1 MKLVIFGSTG
11 SIGSHVVEQALEQGH
26 TVTAFVRNPDKLNV
40 QHPNLSIFT
49 GDVMNPDLVE
59 EAVVGHEAAICIL
72 GSGKKLSGNV
82 RSQGT
87 KNIIQALEKAGIKR
101 FICQSTLGAGD
112 SWSNLN
118 FYWKYIMFG
127 FILRKV
133 FADHQ
138 IQEEY
143 VRHSNLD
150 WTIIR
155 PGAFIEGTR
164 TGKYRHG
171 FPGSDR
177 TSNLTISR
185 PDVADFILKQLGD
198 NTYLGKAASLSY

>member
-1 MKLVIFGSTG
+1 M
-11 SIGSHVVEQALEQGH
+11 
-26 TVTAFVRNPDKLNV
+26 
-40 QHPNLSIFT
+40 
-49 GDVMNPDLVE
+49 
-59 EAVVGHEAAICIL
+59 
-72 GSGKKLSGNV
+72 

-87 KNIIQALEKAGIKR
+87 KNIIQALEKAGVKR

-138 IQEEY
+138 IQEQY
-143 VRHSNLD
+143 VQHSNLD

-155 PGAFIEGTR
+155 PGAFIDGTR

-177 TSNLTISR
+177 RNHNSR
-185 PDVADFILKQLGD
+185 VTEGC
-198 NTYLGKAASLSY
+198 N

>member
-1 MKLVIFGSTG
+1 
-11 SIGSHVVEQALEQGH
+11 
-26 TVTAFVRNPDKLNV
+26 
-40 QHPNLSIFT
+40 
-49 GDVMNPDLVE
+49 MNPALVE
-59 EAVVGHEAAICIL
+59 EAVIGHEAAICIL

-87 KNIIQALEKAGIKR
+87 KNIIQALEQAGVKR
-101 FICQSTLGAGD
+101 FICQSTMGTGE
-112 SWSNLN
+112 SWGNLN

-155 PGAFIEGTR
+155 PGAFIDGTL

-171 FPGSDR
+171 FSGSDR
-177 TSNLTISR
+177 TSSLTISR
-185 PDVADFILKQLGD
+185 PDVADFILKQLND
-198 NTYLGKAASLSY
+198 NTYLSKAASLSY

>member
-11 SIGSHVVEQALEQGH
+11 SIGSHVVKQALEAGH
-26 TVTAFVRNPDKLNV
+26 TVTAFVRKPDKLNL
-40 QHPNLSIFT
+40 QHPDLSLFT
-49 GDVMNPDLVE
+49 GDVMNPALVE
-59 EAVVGHEAAICIL
+59 EAVIGHEAAICIL

-87 KNIIQALEKAGIKR
+87 KNVIQALEKAGVKR
-101 FICQSTLGAGD
+101 FICQSTMGTGE
-112 SWSNLN
+112 SWGNLN

-138 IQEEY
+138 IQEKY
-143 VRHSNLD
+143 VRQSDLD

-155 PGAFIEGTR
+155 PAAFIDGDR

-177 TSNLTISR
+177 TSTLTISR
-185 PDVADFILKQLGD
+185 PDVADFILKQLSD

>member
-26 TVTAFVRNPDKLNV
+26 TVTAFVRDPDKLNV
-40 QHPNLSIFT
+40 QHPNLNIFT
-49 GDVMNPDLVE
+49 GDVMNLASVE
-59 EAVVGHEAAICIL
+59 QAVIAHEAAICIL
-72 GSGKKLSGNV
+72 GSGRKLSGNV

-138 IQEEY
+138 IQEQY

-177 TSNLTISR
+177 TSSLTISR

>member
-11 SIGSHVVEQALEQGH
+11 TIGSHVVEQALEQGH
-26 TVTAFVRNPDKLNV
+26 TVTAFVRNRSKLNM
-40 QHPNLSIFT
+40 QHPNLNIFT
-49 GDVMNPDLVE
+49 GDVMNPALVE
-59 EAVVGHEAAICIL
+59 EVVIGHEAAICIL
-72 GSGKKLSGNV
+72 GSGKKLFGNV

-138 IQEEY
+138 IQEKY
-143 VRHSNLD
+143 VQQSNLD

-155 PGAFIEGTR
+155 PGAFIKGTR

-177 TSNLTISR
+177 TSSLTISR

-198 NTYLGKAASLSY
+198 NTYSGKAASLSY

>member
-11 SIGSHVVEQALEQGH
+11 SIGTHVVKQALDQGH
-26 TVTAFVRNPDKLNV
+26 TVTAFVRNPDKLNL
-40 QHPNLSIFT
+40 QHPHLNIFT
-49 GDVMNPDLVE
+49 GDVMNPVLVE
-59 EAVVGHEAAICIL
+59 EVVIGHDAAICIL

-87 KNIIQALEKAGIKR
+87 KNVIQALEKAGIKR

-112 SWSNLN
+112 SWSNLD

-127 FILRKV
+127 FLLRKV

-143 VRHSNLD
+143 VRQSDLD

-155 PGAFIEGTR
+155 PSAFIDGTR

-171 FPGSDR
+171 FPSSDHT
-177 TSNLTISR
+177 TSLTISR
-185 PDVADFILKQLGD
+185 PDVADFILKQLSD
-198 NTYLGKAASLSY
+198 NTYSGKAASLSY